1 MDAEPR
7 DPDVTPRSPDP
18 VPPAD
23 SPPLAE
29 VPPSALESSPD
40 VPPEA
45 SADVPPE
52 AAADGP
58 PEASSEPALEPSPA
72 VAPEPASEPEAAPVP
87 GLRAILPRL
96 LLFGSVAVVAVA
108 VLVALALWRPEES
121 EPEREIRVEIEAI
134 LESDSGFTAV
144 LGPPI
149 PAPAGPDTAWTMV
162 RDLYERRRA
171 NPVWWSEAMPTPA
184 ARRFANVIAGID
196 AEGLDPEAYP
206 VPGIERVQR
215 FEAFAASAPRDSHLR
230 TDGAGLTAAEIAR
243 LDLRMSL
250 AFLRMACHLT
260 EGRVPVRE
268 LDSAWRRRGRGPDL
282 GRALVQGVR
291 DDRVAEALQDLAP
304 PHDEY
309 VRLRRALMHYRVLAI
324 QGDWPALG
332 ENRDLKRGASGAG
345 IERLRARLVRE
356 GDLDSTHASGSAF
369 DRPLERAVRRFQAR
383 HGVPSSGVV
392 DARTRAALVVP
403 IAARIRQIEA
413 NLERWRWLQ
422 NVLEPRSVRVN
433 IPDFTATLWDSGRVR
448 TTMPVVN
455 GQRRSPTPIFS
466 DSITYIEVNPSWR
479 LPKNVMEEEI
489 LPALKKDPDYPAKH
503 NLRLFYTHAKVMP
516 ETAWTAPDWTKLW
529 QADFPFMAIQDPGD
543 ENPLGHIK
551 FMCPNEYDVY
561 LHDSNA
567 PGLFGAP
574 RRAYSHGCVRVGRPM
589 EFAAYVLGDT
599 SSQLTFIWDSL
610 MVSGQHRL
618 IRFKPPVPVH
628 VNYWTAW
635 ADTTGTVHFR
645 DDLYGYDT
653 ALADYLGRRQPRW
666 RLNPDSLRTDWRAR
680 QRRGEL
686 EP

>member
-1 MDAEPR
+1 MDADPR
-7 DPDVTPRSPDP
+7 DPDAAPSSPDP

-23 SPPLAE
+23 PPAPE
-29 VPPSALESSPD
+29 ESSGVPPA
-40 VPPEA
+40 
-45 SADVPPE
+45 
-52 AAADGP
+52 
-58 PEASSEPALEPSPA
+58 PSP
-72 VAPEPASEPEAAPVP
+72 EPEAAPESSPDAQPPVLEPAAAPEAAAVP
-87 GLRAILPRL
+87 PAASPEPGVAPAWTFRAILPRL
-96 LLFGSVAVVAVA
+96 LLFGGVMVVAAA

-134 LESDSGFTAV
+134 LESDSGFIAV

-162 RDLYERRRA
+162 RELYERRRA

-196 AEGLDPEAYP
+196 AEGLDPGAYP
-206 VPGIERVQR
+206 VPGIESIQR
-215 FEAFAASAPRDSHLR
+215 FDTFAASAPRDSHLR
-230 TDGAGLTAAEIAR
+230 SDSLTAAEIAR

-260 EGRVPVRE
+260 EGRVPWRE

-282 GRALVQGVR
+282 GSALVRGVR
-291 DDRVAEALQDLAP
+291 DDRVAEALRNLAP
-304 PHDEY
+304 PHDDY
-309 VRLRRALMHYRVLAI
+309 LRLREALNHYRGLAFH
-324 QGDWPALG
+324 GGWPALD
-332 ENRDLKRGASGAG
+332 EQRDLKRGASGAG
-345 IERLRARLVRE
+345 IERLRTRLVRE
-356 GDLDSTHASGSAF
+356 GDLDSTHASGREF

-383 HGVPSSGVV
+383 HGLQPSGVV
-392 DARTRAALVVP
+392 DARTRSALAVP

-433 IPDFTATLWDSGRVR
+433 IPDFTLALWDSGRVR
-448 TTMPVVN
+448 TTMPVVI
-455 GQRRSPTPIFS
+455 GQRRSPSPIFS

-479 LPKNVMEEEI
+479 LPKTVLETEI
-489 LPALKKDPDYPAKH
+489 LPALKKDPDYPARH
-503 NLRLFYTHAKVMP
+503 NLRLLYTHAKVMP
-516 ETAWTAPDWTKLW
+516 ETSWTAPDWTKLW
-529 QADFPFMAIQDPGD
+529 QAEFPFMAVQDPGD

-567 PGLFGAP
+567 PGLFGAQ

-599 SSQLTFIWDSL
+599 SSTLAYIWDSL

-628 VNYWTAW
+628 VLYWTAW
-635 ADTTGTVHFR
+635 VDTTGTVQFR

-686 EP
+686 AVEP

>member
-1 MDAEPR
+1 MDADPR
-7 DPDVTPRSPDP
+7 DPDVAPDPPDP

-23 SPPLAE
+23 SPAPAEPSVVPESATVPPE
-29 VPPSALESSPD
+29 VPPEPAEAPESS
-40 VPPEA
+40 
-45 SADVPPE
+45 SAAQLE
-52 AAADGP
+52 M
-58 PEASSEPALEPSPA
+58 SLEPAVEP
-72 VAPEPASEPEAAPVP
+72 PVP
-87 GLRAILPRL
+87 TLRSILPRL
-96 LLFGSVAVVAVA
+96 LLFGGVAVLAAA

-149 PAPAGPDTAWTMV
+149 PAPAGPDTAWSMV
-162 RDLYERRRA
+162 RELYERRRA

-196 AEGLDPEAYP
+196 AEGLDPASYP
-206 VPGIERVQR
+206 VAGIERVQR
-215 FEAFAASAPRDSHLR
+215 FDAHAASAPRDSHLP
-230 TDGAGLTAAEIAR
+230 GANAALTAAEIAR

-250 AFLRMACHLT
+250 AFFRMGCHLT
-260 EGRVPVRE
+260 EGRAPVRE
-268 LDSAWRRRGRGPDL
+268 LDPAWRRRGRGPDL
-282 GRALVQGVR
+282 GRALVRGVR
-291 DDRVAEALQDLAP
+291 DDRVAEALRDLAP

-309 VRLRRALMHYRVLAI
+309 LRLRDALAHYRVLAI
-324 QGDWPALG
+324 QGDWPALD
-332 ENRDLKRGASGAG
+332 ETRDLKRGASGAG

-356 GDLDSTHASGSAF
+356 GDLDSTHASGNDF
-369 DRPLERAVRRFQAR
+369 DRPLERAVRRFQMR
-383 HGVPSSGVV
+383 HGVPPSGVV
-392 DARTRAALVVP
+392 DARTRSALAVP
-403 IAARIRQIEA
+403 VAARIRQIEA

-433 IPDFTATLWDSGRVR
+433 IPDFTVALWDSGRVR
-448 TTMPVVN
+448 TTMPVVI

-479 LPKNVMEEEI
+479 LPKNVLENEV
-489 LPALKKDPDYPAKH
+489 LPEMKKDRDYPAKH
-503 NLRLFYTHAKVMP
+503 RMRLFYTHAPVMP
-516 ETAWTAPDWTKLW
+516 ETAWTAPDWTRLW

-561 LHDSNA
+561 MHDSNA
-567 PGLFGAP
+567 PGLFSAP

-599 SSQLTFIWDSL
+599 SSQLAVIWDSL
-610 MVSGQHRL
+610 LVSGQHRL

-628 VNYWTAW
+628 VLYWTAW
-635 ADTTGTVHFR
+635 VDTTGTVQFR

-686 EP
+686 AVEP